1 MGAPLLTRAATAADA
16 AQIARHRRLMFDSMG
31 VGDPVRNDAMDAA
44 ALAYLPGAIATG
56 EYRGWMVV
64 APDGRVVA
72 GAGLSVMQLLATPF
86 SPSGQFTYL
95 MSLYVEPPF
104 RRRGIARHLVATMV
118 EWSRAHGYRDI
129 RLHASE
135 QGRRLYESLGFRQ
148 TNEMRLLM
156 PE

>member
-1 MGAPLLTRAATAADA
+1 
-16 AQIARHRRLMFDSMG
+16 
-31 VGDPVRNDAMDAA
+31 
-44 ALAYLPGAIATG
+44 
-56 EYRGWMVV
+56 
-64 APDGRVVA
+64 
-72 GAGLSVMQLLATPF
+72 MQLLATPF